1 MNAQQIRAAR
11 RNKGWSQEDLGK
23 RCGVSISQISHV
35 ERGGGCTLE
44 TLTKILEALGLRVD
58 LVEKGEA

>member
-1 MNAQQIRAAR
+1 MDAQRIKAER
-11 RNKGWSQEDLGK
+11 RKKGWSQEELHV

-44 TLTKILEALGLRVD
+44 TLEKILEALGLRVD